1 MKAKNTKKSKKVIL
15 IQTNEIGLFD
25 EKVNFE
31 GMIILQAPSLQIA
44 KCLSKKEL
52 TKPSARTAK
61 SGAAFATLQ
70 PHHF

>member
-1 MKAKNTKKSKKVIL
+1 MKAKNTKKSTKVIL

-25 EKVNFE
+25 DKLHFE
-31 GMIILQAPSLQIA
+31 GMIIFQAPSLRIA